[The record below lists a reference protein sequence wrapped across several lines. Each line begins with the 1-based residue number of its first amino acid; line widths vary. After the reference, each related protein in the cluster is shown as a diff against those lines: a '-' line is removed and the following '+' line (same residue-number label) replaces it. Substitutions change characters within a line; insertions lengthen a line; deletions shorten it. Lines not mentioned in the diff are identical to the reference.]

1 MYLRKLLSLEPIP
14 DKDLYKGTRI
24 EKEIPEIL
32 PYLEQW
38 GNNTRILWAFFVFL
52 GIFATFFSLL
62 AATGFG
68 GDILSRVFAFI
79 AALSIAF
86 LTAFNLG
93 AKSNNTRNA
102 WRLLNAAV
110 IRYNQGIMRKDD
122 VINAYERGETLIGGI
137 SFSQVKTEEPSTVDK
152 KEEPSAVD
160 KKEEPSAVDKKG
172 QAHEG
177 APTRLATR
185 YFYLV
190 TKIRSLRS

>member
-137 SFSQVKTEEPSTVDK
+137 SFSQVKTEEPS
-152 KEEPSAVD
+152 AVD

-177 APTRLATR
+177 AP
-185 YFYLV
+185 
-190 TKIRSLRS
+190 SSPSN

>member
-1 MYLRKLLSLEPIP
+1 LYLRKLLSLEPIP

-24 EKEIPEIL
+24 EKDIPEIL

-137 SFSQVKTEEPSTVDK
+137 SFSQVKTEEPS
-152 KEEPSAVD
+152 AVD

-177 APTRLATR
+177 TP
-185 YFYLV
+185 
-190 TKIRSLRS
+190 SSPSN

>member
-1 MYLRKLLSLEPIP
+1 LYLRKLLSLEPIP

-24 EKEIPEIL
+24 EEEIPEIL

-137 SFSQVKTEEPSTVDK
+137 SFSQVKTEEPS
-152 KEEPSAVD
+152 AVD

-177 APTRLATR
+177 AP
-185 YFYLV
+185 
-190 TKIRSLRS
+190 SSPSN

>member
-1 MYLRKLLSLEPIP
+1 LYLRKLLSLEPIP

-137 SFSQVKTEEPSTVDK
+137 SFSQVKVK
-152 KEEPSAVD
+152 KSH
-160 KKEEPSAVDKKG
+160 
-172 QAHEG
+172 Q
-177 APTRLATR
+177 
-185 YFYLV
+185 
-190 TKIRSLRS
+190 

>member
-1 MYLRKLLSLEPIP
+1 M
-14 DKDLYKGTRI
+14 T
-24 EKEIPEIL
+24 
-32 PYLEQW
+32 YLEQW

-68 GDILSRVFAFI
+68 GDTLSRIFAFI

-93 AKSNNTRNA
+93 AKSSNTRNA

-110 IRYNQGIMRKDD
+110 LRYNQGIMGKDD

-137 SFSQVKTEEPSTVDK
+137 SFSQVKTEE
-152 KEEPSAVD
+152 EPSAVD
-160 KKEEPSAVDKKG
+160 KKEGPSAVDKKS
-172 QAHEG
+172 QANEG
-177 APTRLATR
+177 AP
-185 YFYLV
+185 
-190 TKIRSLRS
+190 SSPSN

>member
-1 MYLRKLLSLEPIP
+1 LYLRKLLSLEPIP

-24 EKEIPEIL
+24 EKDIPEIL

-137 SFSQVKTEEPSTVDK
+137 SFSQVKTEEPS
-152 KEEPSAVD
+152 AVD

-172 QAHEG
+172 PAHEG
-177 APTRLATR
+177 AP
-185 YFYLV
+185 
-190 TKIRSLRS
+190 SSPSN

>member
-1 MYLRKLLSLEPIP
+1 LYLRKLLSLQPIP

-24 EKEIPEIL
+24 ENELPEIL
-32 PYLEQW
+32 TYLEQW

-68 GDILSRVFAFI
+68 GDILSRIFAFI

-110 IRYNQGIMRKDD
+110 LRYNQGIMGKAD
-122 VINAYERGETLIGGI
+122 VINAYERGETLIAGI

-152 KEEPSAVD
+152 KEEPSTVD
-160 KKEEPSAVDKKG
+160 KKD
-172 QAHEG
+172 QAREG
-177 APTRLATR
+177 AP
-185 YFYLV
+185 
-190 TKIRSLRS
+190 SSPSN

>member
-137 SFSQVKTEEPSTVDK
+137 SFSQVKTEEPSAVDK

-177 APTRLATR
+177 AP
-185 YFYLV
+185 
-190 TKIRSLRS
+190 SSPSN